1 MARFSH
7 TTTGRVLGSMVQ
19 NRHVLLFALLA
30 LGIPHSSQG
39 QERFALEDLLEI
51 GRERNPTVQALRA
64 EHAAA
69 LAGRRDSGRWEN
81 PELEYEWGTGD
92 PRDGGAA
99 RSLSGFSASQTF
111 ENPLTRH
118 YRLGALNLRSEAVGE
133 DVRTGILEVEFEI
146 RMHYFRILFLHEMV
160 DLARLNE
167 EALSEIRTLIEAR
180 ADVGEVRELE
190 AIRLRVEHMR
200 ARNELE
206 AVELELDQFRRHLNT
221 FLGNVLPA
229 EFEIEGSLEVGRPE
243 PDLDELV
250 SSVLP
255 SHPALAKVRMEG
267 EAAEKSLRRNQLGW
281 LPDPVLSGSS
291 KTELDGEVRTV
302 GVGLR
307 VPLWNQSRAAT
318 EEARQR
324 VRVAEHTE
332 EAVRLELEA
341 ELLIHH
347 NHLKLYRQTLR
358 LFEDG
363 LLEEAE
369 EGMEVAEASYRQ
381 GEISFMEY
389 LDARRTYHS
398 IQIQR
403 HQALFDWNVEWAT
416 LVRAVGGGIR

>member
-1 MARFSH
+1 
-7 TTTGRVLGSMVQ
+7 MVQ

-30 LGIPHSSQG
+30 MGLPRPSQG
-39 QERFALEDLLEI
+39 QERFTLEELLQI

-64 EHAAA
+64 DHAAA

-81 PELEYEWGTGD
+81 PELEYEWGSGD
-92 PRDGGAA
+92 PRDGSAA
-99 RSLSGFSASQTF
+99 RSLSGFSARQTF

-118 YRLGALNLRSEAVGE
+118 YRLGALELRAEAVGE
-133 DVRTGILEVEFEI
+133 EVRSGILEVELEI
-146 RMHYFRILFLHEMV
+146 RMHYYRVLFLHEMV

-180 ADVGEVRELE
+180 AEVGEVRELE

-200 ARNELE
+200 ARNEME

-229 EFEIEGSLEVGRPE
+229 GFEIEGSLEVSRPD
-243 PDLDELV
+243 PDLDKLI

-255 SHPALAKVRMEG
+255 SHPALAKVRMER
-267 EAAEKSLRRNQLGW
+267 EAAQKALRQNQLGW

-307 VPLWNQSRAAT
+307 IPLWNQSRAAA

-324 VRVAEHTE
+324 VRVTEHTE

-347 NHLKLYRQTLR
+347 NHLRLYRQTLR
-358 LFEDG
+358 LFEEG

-369 EGMEVAEASYRQ
+369 ESMEIAEASYRQ

-389 LDARRTYHS
+389 LDSRRTYHS

-403 HQALFDWNVEWAT
+403 QQALFDWNVEWAT
-416 LVRAVGGGIR
+416 LEHAAGGGIR